1 MRKVSYYLGGDVSKG
16 YCDFVILNESKK
28 IAEPN
33 FQLDDTPKGHQEMC
47 RVLKTFR
54 KKHPYAD
61 IYAGLEST
69 GGYENNW
76 YQLLWKLQDSFNLKV
91 ARLNPLMVKH
101 HKKASLERMDTD
113 KISARTI
120 AQYLIAYPEKV
131 ETEYNKEDFFAPLKR
146 HWKFVRLLK
155 KQHAQ
160 LMNQLESL
168 MYVAQPQM
176 LKYCKDEVYAWTL
189 EVLKRYPTADALAAA
204 KTKDLIDIAY
214 VTEVRAVELIRDAK
228 TSVASAREP
237 GIELIMQNAVQQIIS
252 LRQSIETQVKVMISS
267 YNFPEMEILTSFK
280 GIAEFSAFGLLIE
293 IGAVERFLSVKNL
306 ASFFGLPPVFKESG
320 DGKSEPRMS
329 KRGRK
334 EPRWILF
341 NVAKSAVTSNE
352 MIQQLYE
359 GYQERGICKM
369 AALGIIMHKILRI
382 VYGML
387 KHKKKYD
394 PKIDKANRERERER
408 RIKKEKET
416 ETETKQKTTKKKN
429 RRYQEYDPDAPL
441 SRRQS
446 KKREKMN
453 ENGETKIKKEQ
464 KSVKKK
470 E

>member
-16 YCDFVILNESKK
+16 YCDFVILSETKK

-33 FQLDDTPKGHQEMC
+33 FQLDDTPKGHQELC
-47 RVLKTFR
+47 RILKKFG

-61 IYAGLEST
+61 IYAAVEST
-69 GGYENNW
+69 GGYEDNW
-76 YQLLWKLQDSFNLKV
+76 YQLLWKLQDSFNFNLKV
-91 ARLNPLMVKH
+91 ARLNPVMVKH
-101 HKKASLERMDTD
+101 HKMASLERMNTD

-131 ETEYNKEDFFAPLKR
+131 EAQYNKEDYFAPLKR

-176 LKYCKDEVYAWTL
+176 LKYCKDDVYDWTL
-189 EVLKRYPTADALAAA
+189 KVLQRYPTADSLAAA

-214 VTEVRAVELIRDAK
+214 VTEDRAVELIRDAK
-228 TSVASAREP
+228 TSIASARGSEM
-237 GIELIMQNAVQQIIS
+237 GLIMQNAVQQILS
-252 LRQSIETQVKVMISS
+252 LRQTIEAQVKAMISS
-267 YNFPEMEILTSFK
+267 YDFAEIEILTSFK
-280 GIAEFSAFGLLIE
+280 GIAQFSAFGLLIE
-293 IGAVERFLSVKNL
+293 IGAVERFPSVKNL
-306 ASFFGLPPVFKESG
+306 ASFFGLHPVFKESG
-320 DGKSEPRMS
+320 DGKTEPRMS

-369 AALGIIMHKILRI
+369 AALGMIMHKILRI

-394 PKIDKANRERERER
+394 PQIDNANRERQRQR
-408 RIKKEKET
+408 QIKKDKEAEDKEKTNKE
-416 ETETKQKTTKKKN
+416 KN
-429 RRYQEYDPDAPL
+429 RRYQGYDPDAPL
-441 SRRQS
+441 SKRQS

-453 ENGETKIKKEQ
+453 EKRETKIQQEQ
-464 KSVKKK
+464 RVIKKK